1 MSYLINDIT
10 NPIIQIDS
18 VAIGLQLNDK
28 DEAKNLSKIDL
39 KKYEEFLVVGEKTY
53 INDTEDT
60 KNTKWNFIVNDSGV
74 AINTSRNLANDKLT
88 LDTSLFVDKNIHCSG
103 IIKAAGLQFSNIIL
117 DNTDLITCNLVKSFI
132 TTATQLAA
140 TQPFKT
146 SIYSTDY
153 NNIYNNSY
161 KIANLFTPNYVTFG
175 GEVDTYN
182 NTNPLNIVTTP
193 NNKFNNMHISIRND
207 TNNDYSEPVRMCM
220 GIIGGCNESPAI
232 ISTTRGVPLEFHV
245 SKSAEN
251 IEESYGN
258 YATPTYINY
267 SNIPAMTIDANHN
280 VGIGTNISTKYI
292 YNIKILQND
301 KILENLNKEDHAKLD
316 VKGLVAFENILIK
329 DYVTGTYK
337 HTDDIYIRNKGAGVL
352 NATQIN
358 EGNFTGSQYFFN
370 NNLTVDNL
378 FTANNVNVTND
389 IIIQNNTKT
398 GYLYVEEESI
408 FNGDVSFG
416 GNVNFLNMTMLNV
429 KNVNLN
435 VENDI
440 FINNKR
446 VLPLDLTDPTTGYT
460 KVINDDNGSNFIFMY
475 VSSNIAYLDANC
487 NVSFPKKLGLGLNP
501 NDTFDGVLNIIKD
514 DIATSNSFDILLKN
528 TVENKVYVANI
539 GRLARLDY
547 NDNSLIIN
555 TNSVV
560 GKKNNIYFYP
570 GVNINALTNNSFLQ
584 NTPPTLSLLKGNIG
598 INKIN
603 PNAKF
608 ALDIN
613 GNISANEYYIYGEN
627 NYKKTKQFVYN
638 SDKNYFNVYDKI
650 CDKFCINYNESG
662 ELAINMKGLN
672 VKKGINTD
680 LYYQNNILL
689 ETLQRASNDL
699 SFHTNKYISIGWK
712 GEENVAP
719 LQIRNIFTTDY
730 NYSVIRIYRGE
741 RGGGKKNNA
750 DYSGIDICE
759 YEKDLNSDRN
769 KERWFIYKNH
779 KFCDLDCRDIKRV
792 GPLQI
797 GYTDKTIQPTS
808 YGMSFYYDT
817 EKSKY
822 HIDVNNP
829 KVKYDDD
836 SAMTIYGDLSVHG
849 NINILDNYGCNFNFN
864 LKALSTNLE
873 KVDKY
878 FNYVSS
884 DILNGYNNISS
895 DKIVAS
901 FDIFRPKENII
912 IDPINLNEIPLVVK
926 NINNTTIR
934 RPSTKFITYSK
945 NDISYSSIELAIY
958 NSNFYYFNDTNDM
971 NENVKSSVEIS
982 TSYDINNSN
991 TILDFNVLNN
1001 ANYKN
1006 FFRIVNTTDDS
1017 GDIINSTTHL
1027 GLGDSKNS
1035 NILLHIDGSAKYGM
1049 QITNT
1054 SHPASI
1060 NLVNSSGGNDIY
1072 HSISGGDETNMH
1084 KFTIGIDS
1092 KNYNNYDPTLKNVF
1106 TIDAIE
1112 NFNLRNG
1119 ARFGFNE
1126 DFNNVNIVNNVNNAT
1141 LVINSEIN
1149 NSSVAI
1155 TNRYSY
1161 NHIYNSSVDIAY
1173 ENVSLSSSYIW
1184 NNKNK
1189 SYRSYIV
1196 QNITDFPEVDTDNN
1210 IINTDDSIKEDFVI
1224 KEEKILSKILFYT
1237 TIINDI
1243 NYKNYYSNLVTNYNN
1258 YYNYQ
1263 LNTEYV
1269 SETSTQSSK
1278 SKYNNN
1284 FYNNLL
1290 EIIPKKIVD
1299 NINDDLIVNNNIEE
1313 ITINNNITHTLSER
1327 NLDLEIN
1334 YIYENKYKKSD
1345 VINCNIIINSEP
1357 VRVEKINDS
1366 NYINIS
1372 NNIIYTLQ
1380 PFDPGKYVTELIYS
1394 DLRQERIYITD
1405 NAMSTLPQYIEYSN
1419 LYLKTLT
1426 NNIIRYNSN
1435 NDYIEKYYSIHSN
1448 YLNINS
1454 CNLYIEKLIK
1464 TNPIL
1469 SVSSNIN
1476 GNNVIIKTS
1485 NYSINEYADSSITQ
1499 RNTNLK
1505 LIKSTQLLDTFNI
1518 LGYTCNNILVIEEY
1532 INNYTNANSENFR
1545 IDIRNYNRKKYYPHI
1560 SLIND
1565 VEKNVNSAK
1574 NTHEIYSYDGIFEI
1588 KYNDSADNDF
1598 TALKIDENKNLH
1610 INGGINAGGVLNI
1623 GSDLRI
1629 AGNIYDALGNN
1640 LIEALNRNSFTG
1652 KYQINSPN
1660 IIFNQSGTNGVEFNI
1675 TAGKKYN
1682 NYKLLNIKDYL
1693 SDGVLT
1699 DDNEDDVYKDVLV
1712 LQTSNNLNKKSYYL
1726 DLYSDLYVYCNLHI
1740 DGYGN
1745 NTSLSIEQKGRANI
1759 ISASN
1764 FNREILTLANDGSL
1778 GLGVTDPKSVLMNMR
1793 QINSA
1798 NIISA
1803 SNFSKEVFTLT
1814 NDGILGIG
1822 VTNPN
1827 KVSKLDVNGNIN
1839 IVDDTSSGFIYTIN
1853 NRDII
1858 RDTCNYVERTSNLI
1872 GTRITNLSAD
1882 YIADGTNNR
1891 FIIDDKY
1898 NSDLYVHGDLT
1909 ASNLIIHGTITTF
1922 NTDIYATEQLDV
1934 TNNGQGTA
1942 VTIKQIATNNNV
1954 FSASN
1959 MNSSLFNIKYDGKV
1973 GINTDNPIVFLDVNT
1988 KDGIKIPCGN
1998 TLERPVESILVP
2010 GIIRY
2015 NTEYEQFEGYGPGS
2029 KWGSLGGVKDL
2040 NNDTY
2045 ISAET
2050 TPGFNN
2056 DELQFFTNTQRN
2068 MIIKKDGKIG
2078 IGKNISDPEYLLDVS
2093 GEIRTTSNLF
2103 VNSNIFLNSNLF
2115 VNSKISI
2122 GTYNTESLL
2131 NVYGTAANIKIQDPS
2146 NTETSITSI
2155 ELVNGVN
2162 NSFANNKYYGWKMF
2176 NSNNNYIIS
2185 SGSNNLINDRLTIN
2199 GINGNIGVGTIPN
2212 HTLDVYGTLNATKYQ
2227 IDGKP
2232 FVLEFTQ
2239 GMIIQTIHNTYR
2251 ETKTKG
2257 DNTTAWVAIDDDIN
2271 NGFIVRIQPSHVS
2284 SKVLVTMSCH
2294 IGMDY
2299 AENSRWWGIQLYRKI
2314 GTGPW
2319 TLVEN
2324 ANGSNSAALEGT
2336 PCWISH
2342 NMGADNSQYSHSI
2355 TNVSGSYEDLPNT
2368 IEPVYY
2374 TAYWKSKLNNT
2385 FGRLYIN
2392 RPATIDSSYNSNY
2405 PLTSSSWTA
2414 SEIWNN
2420 GIPYTPTD
2428 ATITIAHNKVGIGT
2442 VPPQI
2447 SDIKLDVIG
2456 NVRAT
2461 NITHA
2466 SDYRLKKNIESITN
2480 VLDDV
2485 ISLNPVSYL
2494 TLEQQLTDKKSYGF
2508 IAQEL
2513 NEVFPNIVNE
2523 PKNNEDF
2530 YSINYTSIIPLLVK
2544 SIQELTTKIENIQEE
2559 INNLKI
2565 IK

>member
-10 NPIIQIDS
+10 NPTIQIDS
-18 VAIGLQLNDK
+18 VAIGLQLNDE

-60 KNTKWNFIVNDSGV
+60 KNTKWNFIVNDNGV
-74 AINTSRNLANDKLT
+74 AINTSRNLANDKLK

-161 KIANLFTPNYVTFG
+161 NIANLFTPNYVTFG

-207 TNNDYSEPVRMCM
+207 TNNDYNEPVRMCM
-220 GIIGGCNESPAI
+220 GIIGGYKESPAI

-378 FTANNVNVTND
+378 FTAKNVNVAND

-398 GYLYVEEESI
+398 GSLNVEEDSI
-408 FNGDVSFG
+408 FSGDVSFG
-416 GNVNFLNMTMLNV
+416 GNVNFLNTNMLNV

-528 TVENKVYVANI
+528 TVANKVYVANI

-613 GNISANEYYIYGEN
+613 GNISASEYYIYGEN

-712 GEENVAP
+712 GEENIAP

-797 GYTDKTIQPTS
+797 GYTDKTIEPTS

-1161 NHIYNSSVDIAY
+1161 NHIYNSSVDIVY

-1184 NNKNK
+1184 NNINK

-1196 QNITDFPEVDTDNN
+1196 QNITDFPEEDSDNN
-1210 IINTDDSIKEDFVI
+1210 IINIDDSLKEDFVI
-1224 KEEKILSKILFYT
+1224 KEEKILSQKLFYT
-1237 TIINDI
+1237 TIINNI
-1243 NYKNYYSNLVTNYNN
+1243 NYKNYYSNLVTNYND
-1258 YYNYQ
+1258 YDDYK
-1263 LNTEYV
+1263 LDAEYV
-1269 SETSTQSSK
+1269 SETS
-1278 SKYNNN
+1278 KYDNTIN
-1284 FYNNLL
+1284 NNLL

-1313 ITINNNITHTLSER
+1313 ITINKNILHTLSGR
-1327 NLDLEIN
+1327 NIEIN
-1334 YIYENKYKKSD
+1334 YKYKNKYKKSD
-1345 VINCNIIINSEP
+1345 VINCNIIINSE
-1357 VRVEKINDS
+1357 VRNEKINDS

-1372 NNIIYTLQ
+1372 NNIIYTLE

-1405 NAMSTLPQYIEYSN
+1405 NALSTLPQYIEYSN

-1426 NNIIRYNSN
+1426 NNIIKYNSN

-1485 NYSINEYADSSITQ
+1485 NYSIYEYADSSTQ
-1499 RNTNLK
+1499 RNTDLI

-1518 LGYTCNNILVIEEY
+1518 LGYTCNNTLVIEEY
-1532 INNYTNANSENFR
+1532 INDYTNANTEKFS
-1545 IDIRNYNRKKYYPHI
+1545 IDIRNYNRTKYYPHI

-1640 LIEALNRNSFTG
+1640 LVEALNRNSFTE
-1652 KYQINSPN
+1652 YQVNSPN
-1660 IIFNQSGTNGVEFNI
+1660 IIFNQSGTNGIEFNI
-1675 TAGKKYN
+1675 TAGKKYK

-1712 LQTSNNLNKKSYYL
+1712 LQTSNNLNIKSYYL
-1726 DLYSDLYVYCNLHI
+1726 DLYSDLYV
-1740 DGYGN
+1740 
-1745 NTSLSIEQKGRANI
+1745 
-1759 ISASN
+1759 
-1764 FNREILTLANDGSL
+1764 
-1778 GLGVTDPKSVLMNMR
+1778 
-1793 QINSA
+1793 
-1798 NIISA
+1798 
-1803 SNFSKEVFTLT
+1803 
-1814 NDGILGIG
+1814 
-1822 VTNPN
+1822 
-1827 KVSKLDVNGNIN
+1827 
-1839 IVDDTSSGFIYTIN
+1839 
-1853 NRDII
+1853 
-1858 RDTCNYVERTSNLI
+1858 
-1872 GTRITNLSAD
+1872 
-1882 YIADGTNNR
+1882 
-1891 FIIDDKY
+1891 
-1898 NSDLYVHGDLT
+1898 HGDLT
-1909 ASNLIIHGTITTF
+1909 A
-1922 NTDIYATEQLDV
+1922 
-1934 TNNGQGTA
+1934 
-1942 VTIKQIATNNNV
+1942 
-1954 FSASN
+1954 
-1959 MNSSLFNIKYDGKV
+1959 
-1973 GINTDNPIVFLDVNT
+1973 
-1988 KDGIKIPCGN
+1988 
-1998 TLERPVESILVP
+1998 
-2010 GIIRY
+2010 
-2015 NTEYEQFEGYGPGS
+2015 
-2029 KWGSLGGVKDL
+2029 
-2040 NNDTY
+2040 
-2045 ISAET
+2045 
-2050 TPGFNN
+2050 
-2056 DELQFFTNTQRN
+2056 
-2068 MIIKKDGKIG
+2068 
-2078 IGKNISDPEYLLDVS
+2078 
-2093 GEIRTTSNLF
+2093 SNLF

-2176 NSNNNYIIS
+2176 NNNNNYIIS
-2185 SGSNNLINDRLTIN
+2185 SGSNNLIKDRLTIN
-2199 GINGNIGVGTIPN
+2199 GINGDIGVGTKPN
-2212 HTLDVYGTLNATKYQ
+2212 HTLDVYGTLNASNYR
-2227 IDGKP
+2227 INGKP

-2257 DNTTAWVAIDDDIN
+2257 NNTTSWVAIDDNIN
-2271 NGFIVRIQPSHVS
+2271 TGFIVKIKPSHVT

-2324 ANGSNSAALEGT
+2324 ANGSNSASLEGT

-2420 GIPYTPTD
+2420 GISYTPTD

-2442 VPPQI
+2442 VPTLI
-2447 SDIKLDVIG
+2447 SDIKLDVNGI
-2456 NVRAT
+2456 VRAT

-2513 NEVFPNIVNE
+2513 KEVFPNIVNE

-2544 SIQELTTKIENIQEE
+2544 SIQELTTKIENMQEE